1 MAFDEWLDA
10 EALLQQGA
18 QHRWREQD
26 VSTLEV
32 VEVCHLDLATGR
44 VVAVDPAY
52 FGSFDDARPVVA
64 EVPPGTYPVLLSVV
78 AWPSTE
84 ETHRPRRAVT
94 AATLKIS
101 DNLVARWDWVDERA
115 DGKVLGIG
123 VDAGTACF
131 YDASRREL
139 LALLS
144 EDEDRVDAALVEA
157 GDAGFAAIPDASDG
171 TAAVFISCGMGD
183 GFYPIR
189 IGRDASDRVAMVMVD
204 LELLNHSTG
213 RVGPASNGN

>member
-1 MAFDEWLDA
+1 MSFDEWLDA
-10 EALLQQGA
+10 EELLEQGA
-18 QHRWREQD
+18 QHRWPERD

-52 FGSFDDARPVVA
+52 FHSFEDARPVVA
-64 EVPPGTYPVLLSVV
+64 EVAPGTYPVLLSVV

-84 ETHRPRRAVT
+84 ESHRDSRAVT

-101 DNLVARWDWVDERA
+101 DAPVARWEWLDERA
-115 DGKVLGIG
+115 DGTVLGVG

-131 YDASRREL
+131 YDASQRES

-144 EDEDRVDAALVEA
+144 EDEDRVEAALFEA
-157 GDAGFAAIPDASDG
+157 ADAGFAAVPDASGG
-171 TAAVFISCGMGD
+171 TAAVFIGCGMGD

-189 IGRDASDRVAMVMVD
+189 IGRDASDRVAMVMID

-213 RVGPASNGN
+213 RVDPASNRT

>member
-10 EALLQQGA
+10 EALLEQGA
-18 QHRWREQD
+18 RHRWRERD

-52 FGSFDDARPVVA
+52 PHHFDDARPVVA

-78 AWPSTE
+78 AWPSAE
-84 ETHRPRRAVT
+84 ESHRHSRAVT

-101 DNLVARWDWVDERA
+101 DNPVARWNWVDERA
-115 DGKVLGIG
+115 DGKVLGVG

-131 YDASRREL
+131 YDASKREL

-144 EDEDRVDAALVEA
+144 DDEDRVDAALDEA
-157 GDAGFAAIPDASDG
+157 SDAGFAAIPDAAGG
-171 TAAVFISCGMGD
+171 TAAVFIGCGMGD

-189 IGRDASDRVAMVMVD
+189 IGRDASDRVVMVMVD

-213 RVGPASNGN
+213 RVGPASNRN

>member
-10 EALLQQGA
+10 EALLEQGA
-18 QHRWREQD
+18 QHRWRERD

-32 VEVCHLDLATGR
+32 VEACHLDLATGR

-52 FGSFDDARPVVA
+52 PHHFDDASPVVA

-78 AWPSTE
+78 AWPSTGE
-84 ETHRPRRAVT
+84 SHRHSRAVT

-101 DNLVARWDWVDERA
+101 DNPVATWDWVDERA
-115 DGKVLGIG
+115 DGKVLGVG

-131 YDASRREL
+131 YDASKREL

-144 EDEDRVDAALVEA
+144 DDEDWVDAALEEA
-157 GDAGFAAIPDASDG
+157 SDAGFAAIPDAPGG

-204 LELLNHSTG
+204 LELLNHSTS
-213 RVGPASNGN
+213 RVGPASNRN

>member
-1 MAFDEWLDA
+1 MGFDEWLDA
-10 EALLQQGA
+10 EALLEQGA
-18 QHRWREQD
+18 QHRWPDGD

-32 VEVCHLDLATGR
+32 VEVCNLDLATGR

-52 FGSFDDARPVVA
+52 VDSFDDTRPVVA
-64 EVPPGTYPVLLSVV
+64 QVPPGTYPVWLSVV
-78 AWPSTE
+78 ALPSTGQSDL
-84 ETHRPRRAVT
+84 PRRLVT

-101 DNLVARWDWVDERA
+101 DNPVARWNWVDERE
-115 DGKVLGIG
+115 DGKVLGVG

-131 YDASRREL
+131 YDASNRES

-144 EDEDRVDAALVEA
+144 DDEDRVDAAIREA
-157 GDAGFAAIPDASDG
+157 SDAGFAAIPDASG
-171 TAAVFISCGMGD
+171 ATAAVFISCGMGD

-189 IGRDASDRVAMVMVD
+189 IGRDASDGVAMVMID

-213 RVGPASNGN
+213 RVGPAPNRH